1 MALIEIGGLP
11 IKDGESFH
19 GYVSHNQMVTIMN
32 QYFYEPL
39 CYEPLWTIINHYNQ
53 MVTIMVT
60 IITIP
65 YGTPVHR

>member
-39 CYEPLWTIINHYNQ
+39 CYEPLLTTI
-53 MVTIMVT
+53 T
-60 IITIP
+60 
-65 YGTPVHR
+65 RW